1 MHTVYIYIY
10 LYIYIYIYMYV
21 YMCIYI
27 YIYIYTS
34 VNPCISMH
42 GAKWSRVQCNR
53 VLWHSAQ

>member
-1 MHTVYIYIY
+1 M
-10 LYIYIYIYMYV
+10 YMYICRYTQYV
-21 YMCIYI
+21 CIYKYI

-42 GAKWSRVQCNR
+42 GAKWSRVQWNR